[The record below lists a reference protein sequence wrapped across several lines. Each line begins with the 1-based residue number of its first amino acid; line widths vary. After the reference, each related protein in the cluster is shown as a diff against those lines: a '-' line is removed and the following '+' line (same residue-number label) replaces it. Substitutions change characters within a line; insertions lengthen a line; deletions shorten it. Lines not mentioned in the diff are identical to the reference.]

1 MLGIMDDK
9 RTPILF
15 LSDAVSCS
23 SGLGR
28 ITRDL
33 ATRLHENCG
42 DVFDVASVGYGAAGK
57 RSVPFPEYHL
67 HDVNNWLVPELP
79 EIWDDWTQGREGI
92 LMTVWDASRL
102 YWLGIPQ
109 MCPVPHLRKFAERKD
124 VKKWAYPALDA
135 EGPYGKLS
143 HRIAETYKGF
153 DRVIDYSSFSSKIT
167 GNPDHLP
174 HGIDTSVFYPR
185 PHAEARQMF
194 INQGFQGLTPDS
206 LLVGIVATNQARKNW
221 QLGIETCRILLDRG
235 HDVRVWCH
243 TDTIDRYWSLGN
255 LIVDYGLQ
263 GRAAVTVNRF
273 TDEQLA
279 WNYSACNV
287 TLGIAPE
294 GWGYPL
300 CESLACGV
308 PVITGKYAAQA
319 EYVPERMLVRPIAF
333 HYEGAFCS
341 KRPVFDP
348 VDWADAV
355 EAAKLESEQ
364 TARNSLL
371 PEWIDWKNNWVKWQ
385 EWFMA
390 GIQ

>member
-1 MLGIMDDK
+1 
-9 RTPILF
+9 
-15 LSDAVSCS
+15 
-23 SGLGR
+23 
-28 ITRDL
+28 
-33 ATRLHENCG
+33 
-42 DVFDVASVGYGAAGK
+42 
-57 RSVPFPEYHL
+57 
-67 HDVNNWLVPELP
+67 
-79 EIWDDWTQGREGI
+79 
-92 LMTVWDASRL
+92 
-102 YWLGIPQ
+102 

-279 WNYSACNV
+279 WNYSACNA
-287 TLGIAPE
+287 TLCIGPE
-294 GWGYPL
+294 GMGYPAM
-300 CESLACGV
+300 ESLACGV
-308 PVITGKYAAQA
+308 PCIAGSYAAQS
-319 EYVPERMLVRPIAF
+319 EFIPKPMQVDPIAYF
-333 HYEGAFCS
+333 HEGAFCS
-341 KRPVFDP
+341 KRPVHEALKWAIKVEMNLGKEASLPSAFDWNGP
-348 VDWADAV
+348 TLW
-355 EAAKLESEQ
+355 
-364 TARNSLL
+364 
-371 PEWIDWKNNWVKWQ
+371 NNWSKWFR
-385 EWFMA
+385 EGLA
-390 GIQ
+390 